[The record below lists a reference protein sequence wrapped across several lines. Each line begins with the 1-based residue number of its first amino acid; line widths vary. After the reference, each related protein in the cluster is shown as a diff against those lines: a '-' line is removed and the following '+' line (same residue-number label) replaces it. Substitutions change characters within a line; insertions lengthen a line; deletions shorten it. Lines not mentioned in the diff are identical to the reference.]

1 MQLLEHTLNR
11 FNGIV
16 IDPQALL
23 RDPADFGEHLQWS
36 VAQWQTEGRFLI
48 WLEIPLERAVLIP
61 AAVAAGFVFHHSQ
74 PHYTMMVHQLQP
86 NALIPGYATHYIGI
100 GGVVLNEA
108 RELLVVSEVHRSSA
122 RPYYKL
128 PGGALHAGEHLA
140 EAVVREVFEETGV
153 RARFESLV
161 SLRHWHGYRHG
172 RSDIYFVARLAALS
186 REICKQD
193 DEIDDCLWMP
203 VEDYLTSDLVGTFN
217 REIVRAA
224 LEAPRLVPS
233 WIDGYDDASNREF
246 FFPPELARNHPPIP
260 MNGQNGQIQ

>member
-16 IDPQALL
+16 IEPQALL
-23 RDPADFGEHLQWS
+23 REPAEFTTLLHRS
-36 VAQWQTEGRFLI
+36 VAQWQAEGRFLI
-48 WLEIPLERAVLIP
+48 WLEIPLARAALIP
-61 AAVAAGFVFHHSQ
+61 AAAEAGFVFHHSQ
-74 PHYTMMVHQLQP
+74 PQYTMMVHQLQP
-86 NALIPGYATHYIGI
+86 GALIPGYATHYIGI

-108 RELLVVSEVHRSSA
+108 GELLVVSEVHRSSA

-128 PGGALHAGEHLA
+128 PGGALHAGEHLS

-172 RSDIYFVARLAALS
+172 RSDIYFIARLAALS
-186 REICKQD
+186 RDICKQD

-203 VEDYLTSDLVGTFN
+203 VQDYLNSELVGTFN

-224 LEAPRLVPS
+224 LESPGVVPS

-246 FFPPELARNHPPIP
+246 FFPPELVKGHPPIP
-260 MNGQNGQIQ
+260 SNGQNGRV